1 MGLRALSDKHLLFKF
16 HTKASARERKQSA
29 RSKGTPSSAEKVLL
43 LLDKSLGLLLSPT
56 PNTHMQDLTAL
67 IATHTHTC
75 ILLQMQWHK
84 FALWFSS
91 LTLHINNKDRRQQEA
106 YLSTNYFIFWY
117 GFFEGTVK
125 DILIGEKNKK
135 NNRTFPEN
143 MNGHQWASC
152 QIHWRGAAVSLQ
164 VKWLKCHNCSHNET
178 KKKEAIL
185 T

>member
-135 NNRTFPEN
+135 KIIEHFQKIWMGINEP
-143 MNGHQWASC
+143 
-152 QIHWRGAAVSLQ
+152 AVKSTDGVQLCLCKLNDLSAIT
-164 VKWLKCHNCSHNET
+164 VVIT
-178 KKKEAIL
+178 KKKKL
-185 T
+185 F